1 MAQHTAVMSQWLLGA
16 IDAGS
21 PLTSLLHIVQ
31 EKRGFADAILAAGTT
46 ALLYSVSM

>member
-1 MAQHTAVMSQWLLGA
+1 MTGHMSFMSESLFGG

-21 PLTSLLHIVQ
+21 PLTSRLQNVQ

-46 ALLYSVSM
+46 ALMYSVYM

>member
-1 MAQHTAVMSQWLLGA
+1 MAGHANVLTEWLLGA

-21 PLTSLLHIVQ
+21 PLTALLHVVQ

-46 ALLYSVSM
+46 ALLYSIYM